1 MEVSDKV
8 KMAAFLWLEGLGE
21 ACCLHRVVLLC
32 LRSNNLLM
40 RTGQCFLLNGFIFL
54 GSIFVLNSVVIP
66 ALWWILP
73 GQCSQFVSHEL
84 CDLGGTLKFYSFL
97 RLALIQLCYVLWFY
111 PLYVFSIVLSTI
123 CDKLWPLKRIS
134 VAKSSKLLHMSSLVQ
149 FCFLVT
155 PLREASEADSQASA
169 LRSIQLLR
177 LVTDG
182 IEDPKLKPVQVYS
195 VNLNQISM
203 TSESVYND
211 IAKYG
216 YAAMG
221 RSKLTVEKGSSQN
234 NSPSIQDAHHVKG
247 PSGLGGVMIGI
258 GQQVYSILL
267 LSVFFL
273 EVYATGFIPY
283 IGKLINFFLL
293 SWMYAYYCFEYKW
306 NFNEVALDRRL
317 DYFESYWPFFAGFG
331 SPCVLAIFFF
341 SPLVSYGIMAILFP
355 LFVLTATGSES
366 EQEISFEKHK
376 WRAAGVERL
385 PIFYVADKVSLND
398 SVILAY
404 DKKLMFLDSQP
415 ISGSLYVIQS
425 CGCYLFYHWKK
436 GTRCKTEKNNKVVVV
451 SYSGI
456 ADDK

>member
-1 MEVSDKV
+1 MEVSAKV
-8 KMAAFLWLEGLGE
+8 KVAGFLWLDGLRE
-21 ACCLHRVVLLC
+21 ACCLHRVLILCSRSKRLLV
-32 LRSNNLLM
+32 

-54 GSIFVLNSVVIP
+54 GSIFILYSVVIP

-73 GQCSQFVSHEL
+73 DQCSQFVSHKL
-84 CDLGGTLKFYSFL
+84 CDSGGTLKFYSFL
-97 RLALIQLCYVLWFY
+97 RLALIQLFYVLWFY

-123 CDKLWPLKRIS
+123 W
-134 VAKSSKLLHMSSLVQ
+134 
-149 FCFLVT
+149 
-155 PLREASEADSQASA
+155 
-169 LRSIQLLR
+169 
-177 LVTDG
+177 
-182 IEDPKLKPVQVYS
+182 
-195 VNLNQISM
+195 
-203 TSESVYND
+203 YND

-234 NSPSIQDAHHVKG
+234 NSSSVQNTYQAKG

-283 IGKLINFFLL
+283 IGKLLNFLLL

-306 NFNEVALDRRL
+306 NFNEVSLDRRL

-355 LFVLTATGSES
+355 LFVLTATGTES
-366 EQEISFEKHK
+366 EQQISFEKHK

-385 PIFYVADKVSLND
+385 PIFYVADKVSMWML
-398 SVILAY
+398 
-404 DKKLMFLDSQP
+404 
-415 ISGSLYVIQS
+415 SL
-425 CGCYLFYHWKK
+425 LPLEK
-436 GTRCKTEKNNKVVVV
+436 GEQVQDRK
-451 SYSGI
+451 
-456 ADDK
+456 AQ

>member
-1 MEVSDKV
+1 MNAKV
-8 KMAAFLWLEGLGE
+8 KVKVGGFLWLEGLVE
-21 ACCLHRVVLLC
+21 ACCLHRVVILC
-32 LRSNNLLM
+32 MRSNKLLM

-73 GQCSQFVSHEL
+73 DQCSQFVSHKL

-97 RLALIQLCYVLWFY
+97 RLALIQLFYVLWFY

-123 CDKLWPLKRIS
+123 W
-134 VAKSSKLLHMSSLVQ
+134 
-149 FCFLVT
+149 
-155 PLREASEADSQASA
+155 
-169 LRSIQLLR
+169 
-177 LVTDG
+177 
-182 IEDPKLKPVQVYS
+182 
-195 VNLNQISM
+195 
-203 TSESVYND
+203 YND
-211 IAKYG
+211 IARYG

-221 RSKLTVEKGSSQN
+221 RSKFTVEKGSSQN
-234 NSPSIQDAHHVKG
+234 NSPTVQNAHHVKG

-283 IGKLINFFLL
+283 IGKLLNFLLL

-376 WRAAGVERL
+376 WRVAGVGRL
-385 PIFYVADKVSLND
+385 PIFYVADKVSMWMLSLLPLEKGDQDKFYVTSSDGIGWVGCTRDFRKLKLLTAARPD
-398 SVILAY
+398 SNSPKWTTLQR
-404 DKKLMFLDSQP
+404 KLLCNIIIYIDIMLYFVYMQRDSLRVT
-415 ISGSLYVIQS
+415 I
-425 CGCYLFYHWKK
+425 
-436 GTRCKTEKNNKVVVV
+436 
-451 SYSGI
+451 
-456 ADDK
+456 

>member
-8 KMAAFLWLEGLGE
+8 KMAASLWLEGFGE

-32 LRSNNLLM
+32 MRSHNLLM

-54 GSIFVLNSVVIP
+54 GSIFVLKSVVIP

-123 CDKLWPLKRIS
+123 W
-134 VAKSSKLLHMSSLVQ
+134 
-149 FCFLVT
+149 
-155 PLREASEADSQASA
+155 
-169 LRSIQLLR
+169 
-177 LVTDG
+177 
-182 IEDPKLKPVQVYS
+182 
-195 VNLNQISM
+195 
-203 TSESVYND
+203 YND

-234 NSPSIQDAHHVKG
+234 NSPSMQDAHHVKG

-267 LSVFFL
+267 LGVFFL
-273 EVYATGFIPY
+273 EVYATGYIPY

-355 LFVLTATGSES
+355 LFVLTAAGSES

-376 WRAAGVERL
+376 WRAAGLERL
-385 PIFYVADKVSLND
+385 PIFYVADKVS
-398 SVILAY
+398 
-404 DKKLMFLDSQP
+404 
-415 ISGSLYVIQS
+415 
-425 CGCYLFYHWKK
+425 
-436 GTRCKTEKNNKVVVV
+436 
-451 SYSGI
+451 
-456 ADDK
+456 

>member
-1 MEVSDKV
+1 MEVSAKV
-8 KMAAFLWLEGLGE
+8 KVAGILWLEGLGE
-21 ACCLHRVVLLC
+21 ACCLHRVLILCIRSKSLLV
-32 LRSNNLLM
+32 

-73 GQCSQFVSHEL
+73 DQCSQFVSHKP
-84 CDLGGTLKFYSFL
+84 CDLGGTLRFYSFL
-97 RLALIQLCYVLWFY
+97 RLALIQLFYVLWFY
-111 PLYVFSIVLSTI
+111 PLYVLSIN
-123 CDKLWPLKRIS
+123 DFR
-134 VAKSSKLLHMSSLVQ
+134 
-149 FCFLVT
+149 
-155 PLREASEADSQASA
+155 
-169 LRSIQLLR
+169 
-177 LVTDG
+177 
-182 IEDPKLKPVQVYS
+182 
-195 VNLNQISM
+195 
-203 TSESVYND
+203 YND

-221 RSKLTVEKGSSQN
+221 RSKFTVEKGSSQN
-234 NSPSIQDAHHVKG
+234 NSPTVQNAHHVKG

-283 IGKLINFFLL
+283 IGKLLNFLLL

-385 PIFYVADKVSLND
+385 PIFYVADKDVD
-398 SVILAY
+398 VISFTPGKRGPGARQKSTIRL
-404 DKKLMFLDSQP
+404 S
-415 ISGSLYVIQS
+415 
-425 CGCYLFYHWKK
+425 
-436 GTRCKTEKNNKVVVV
+436 
-451 SYSGI
+451 
-456 ADDK
+456 

>member
-1 MEVSDKV
+1 MNAKV
-8 KMAAFLWLEGLGE
+8 KVKVGGFLWLEGLVE
-21 ACCLHRVVLLC
+21 ACCLHRVVILC
-32 LRSNNLLM
+32 MRSNKLLM

-73 GQCSQFVSHEL
+73 DQCSQFVSHKL

-97 RLALIQLCYVLWFY
+97 RLALIQLFYVQTKLARILKVCEGSVEEVTWEEET
-111 PLYVFSIVLSTI
+111 SI
-123 CDKLWPLKRIS
+123 RG
-134 VAKSSKLLHMSSLVQ
+134 Q
-149 FCFLVT
+149 F
-155 PLREASEADSQASA
+155 
-169 LRSIQLLR
+169 
-177 LVTDG
+177 
-182 IEDPKLKPVQVYS
+182 PKLCPEDK
-195 VNLNQISM
+195 
-203 TSESVYND
+203 TSFELKIQKLRPYILYCRYND
-211 IAKYG
+211 IARYG

-221 RSKLTVEKGSSQN
+221 RSKFTVEKGSSQN
-234 NSPSIQDAHHVKG
+234 NSPTVQNAHHVKG

-283 IGKLINFFLL
+283 IGKLLNFLLL

-376 WRAAGVERL
+376 WRVAGVGRL
-385 PIFYVADKVSLND
+385 PIFYVADKVSMWMLSLLPLEKGDQDKFYVTSSDGIGWVGCTRDFRKLKLLTAARPD
-398 SVILAY
+398 SNSPKWTTLQR
-404 DKKLMFLDSQP
+404 KLLCNIIIYIDIMLYFVYMQRDSLRVT
-415 ISGSLYVIQS
+415 I
-425 CGCYLFYHWKK
+425 
-436 GTRCKTEKNNKVVVV
+436 
-451 SYSGI
+451 
-456 ADDK
+456 

>member
-8 KMAAFLWLEGLGE
+8 KMAASLWLEGFGE

-32 LRSNNLLM
+32 MRSHNLLM

-54 GSIFVLNSVVIP
+54 GSIFVLKSVVIP

-123 CDKLWPLKRIS
+123 W
-134 VAKSSKLLHMSSLVQ
+134 
-149 FCFLVT
+149 
-155 PLREASEADSQASA
+155 
-169 LRSIQLLR
+169 
-177 LVTDG
+177 
-182 IEDPKLKPVQVYS
+182 
-195 VNLNQISM
+195 
-203 TSESVYND
+203 YND

-234 NSPSIQDAHHVKG
+234 NSPSMQDAHHVKG

-267 LSVFFL
+267 LGVFFL
-273 EVYATGFIPY
+273 EVYATGYIPY

-355 LFVLTATGSES
+355 LFVLTAAGSES

-376 WRAAGVERL
+376 WRAAGLERL
-385 PIFYVADKVSLND
+385 PIFYVADKVSLW
-398 SVILAY
+398 IL
-404 DKKLMFLDSQP
+404 
-415 ISGSLYVIQS
+415 SLFP
-425 CGCYLFYHWKK
+425 LEK
-436 GTRCKTEKNNKVVVV
+436 GDQVQDRKEQ
-451 SYSGI
+451 
-456 ADDK
+456 

>member
-1 MEVSDKV
+1 MSNKKVANVGVEVKSVAMNAKV
-8 KMAAFLWLEGLGE
+8 KVKVGGFLWLEGLVE
-21 ACCLHRVVLLC
+21 ACCLHRVVILC
-32 LRSNNLLM
+32 MRSNKLLM

-73 GQCSQFVSHEL
+73 DQCSQFVSHKL

-97 RLALIQLCYVLWFY
+97 RLALIQLFY
-111 PLYVFSIVLSTI
+111 NVF
-123 CDKLWPLKRIS
+123 R
-134 VAKSSKLLHMSSLVQ
+134 
-149 FCFLVT
+149 
-155 PLREASEADSQASA
+155 
-169 LRSIQLLR
+169 
-177 LVTDG
+177 
-182 IEDPKLKPVQVYS
+182 
-195 VNLNQISM
+195 
-203 TSESVYND
+203 YND
-211 IAKYG
+211 IARYG

-221 RSKLTVEKGSSQN
+221 RSKFTVEKGSSQN
-234 NSPSIQDAHHVKG
+234 NSPTVQNAHHVKG

-283 IGKLINFFLL
+283 IGKLLNFLLL

-306 NFNEVALDRRL
+306 NFNELALDRRL

-376 WRAAGVERL
+376 WRVAGVGRL
-385 PIFYVADKVSLND
+385 PIFYVADKVSTN
-398 SVILAY
+398 S
-404 DKKLMFLDSQP
+404 M
-415 ISGSLYVIQS
+415 
-425 CGCYLFYHWKK
+425 
-436 GTRCKTEKNNKVVVV
+436 
-451 SYSGI
+451 
-456 ADDK
+456 

>member
-1 MEVSDKV
+1 MEVSGKV
-8 KMAAFLWLEGLGE
+8 KMAASLWLEGIGE

-32 LRSNNLLM
+32 MRSNNLLM

-54 GSIFVLNSVVIP
+54 GSIFVLKSVVIP

-123 CDKLWPLKRIS
+123 W
-134 VAKSSKLLHMSSLVQ
+134 
-149 FCFLVT
+149 
-155 PLREASEADSQASA
+155 
-169 LRSIQLLR
+169 
-177 LVTDG
+177 
-182 IEDPKLKPVQVYS
+182 
-195 VNLNQISM
+195 
-203 TSESVYND
+203 YND

-234 NSPSIQDAHHVKG
+234 NSPSVQNAHHVKG

-273 EVYATGFIPY
+273 EVYATGLIPY
-283 IGKLINFFLL
+283 IGKLINFLLL

-385 PIFYVADKVSLND
+385 PIFYVADKVSLWM
-398 SVILAY
+398 L
-404 DKKLMFLDSQP
+404 
-415 ISGSLYVIQS
+415 SL
-425 CGCYLFYHWKK
+425 LPLEK
-436 GTRCKTEKNNKVVVV
+436 GDQVQDRKEQ
-451 SYSGI
+451 
-456 ADDK
+456 

>member
-1 MEVSDKV
+1 MEVSAKV
-8 KMAAFLWLEGLGE
+8 KVGGFLWLEGLVE
-21 ACCLHRVVLLC
+21 ACCLHRVVILC
-32 LRSNNLLM
+32 MRSNNLLM

-73 GQCSQFVSHEL
+73 DQSSQFVSHKL
-84 CDLGGTLKFYSFL
+84 CDLGGTLKFYSFV
-97 RLALIQLCYVLWFY
+97 RLALIQLFYVLWFY

-123 CDKLWPLKRIS
+123 W
-134 VAKSSKLLHMSSLVQ
+134 
-149 FCFLVT
+149 
-155 PLREASEADSQASA
+155 
-169 LRSIQLLR
+169 
-177 LVTDG
+177 
-182 IEDPKLKPVQVYS
+182 DPKPRPYTFSKS
-195 VNLNQISM
+195 F
-203 TSESVYND
+203 ESVGGIWLVRGKNYGYNTTSHSTISSTLVEAVYGFPPSEYND

-221 RSKLTVEKGSSQN
+221 RSKFTVEKGSSQN
-234 NSPSIQDAHHVKG
+234 NSPTLQNAHHVKG

-283 IGKLINFFLL
+283 IGKLLNFLLL

-366 EQEISFEKHK
+366 EQEISFEKHR

-385 PIFYVADKVSLND
+385 PIFYVADKVS
-398 SVILAY
+398 
-404 DKKLMFLDSQP
+404 
-415 ISGSLYVIQS
+415 
-425 CGCYLFYHWKK
+425 
-436 GTRCKTEKNNKVVVV
+436 
-451 SYSGI
+451 
-456 ADDK
+456 